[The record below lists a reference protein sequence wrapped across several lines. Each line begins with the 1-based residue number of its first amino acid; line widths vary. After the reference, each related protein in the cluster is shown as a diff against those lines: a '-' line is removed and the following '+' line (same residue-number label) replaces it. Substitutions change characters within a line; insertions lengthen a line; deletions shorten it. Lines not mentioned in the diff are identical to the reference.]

1 MSNFELYPT
10 EKAILLGAKEAGEKL
25 ETTVKQIEP
34 ERATNPN
41 PADQE
46 VIGRYRPLDSRMC
59 ITVDMKSIRQYSK
72 PGDKPPDPPS
82 FLEAGPREKI
92 YFDKKEIKEIRVGI
106 VTPGGIAPGINT
118 VIHCIVDMHQ
128 TYYGTRSVL
137 GFNGGFH
144 GLAHK
149 PRSLDSTET
158 ANWIHEGGSLL
169 GSGRGAPDVSE
180 MVQSLLDKG
189 ISILY
194 VIGGDGSLSAAH
206 DIAKQIEKEEGDAR
220 VAGKKIVIAGI
231 PRTMD
236 NDILWVGR
244 SFGFD
249 SAVEE
254 ATRLI
259 NAIHE
264 DTRST
269 NRVCLVQLFG
279 REAGFVAAH
288 ATLASGLPDAVLI
301 PESPFRIEPL
311 LQYIEK
317 KLIKEDHALI
327 VAAEGAAAVEYDEEF
342 IHKKLAEEGFDRNDP
357 SYKSDPRVADRIR
370 NGRFEF
376 LATKLR
382 ERFEKGYK
390 KNKPATKPVFRQGRH
405 LVFVSEPRHL
415 IRAIPANS
423 VDQTYCRR
431 LADLVVHSAVAGFTD
446 FMISQW
452 LTEYVLVP
460 LKLIAEAIDSDGR
473 RLTKRIPSRGIFWTT
488 VRNNTGQPSFE

>member
-1 MSNFELYPT
+1 MSDFERYLT
-10 EKAILLGAKEAGEKL
+10 EKAILLTAKRQRKQLG
-25 ETTVKQIEP
+25 TTAKQIEP
-34 ERATNPN
+34 AKYPN
-41 PADQE
+41 PVKKE
-46 VIGRYRPLDSRMC
+46 VIGRYRPLNSRMY
-59 ITVDMKSIRQYSK
+59 ITADVKIIKQYSK
-72 PGDKPPDPPS
+72 PGHKPRRPPS
-82 FLEAGPREKI
+82 FLEAGPRAKL
-92 YFDKKEIKEIRVGI
+92 YFSPTELKKMRVGI

-118 VIHCIVDMHQ
+118 VIYCIADMHQ

-137 GFNGGFH
+137 GFHGGFH
-144 GLAHK
+144 GLAADK
-149 PRSLDSTET
+149 PERLTSSET
-158 ANWIHEGGSLL
+158 SSWIHRGGSLL
-169 GSGRGAPDVSE
+169 GSGRGAPKVSD

-206 DIAKQIEKEEGDAR
+206 DIAQQIEKDDAR
-220 VAGKKIVIAGI
+220 VGSRRIVIAGI

-236 NDILWVGR
+236 NDILWVWR

-279 REAGFVAAH
+279 RQAGFVAAH
-288 ATLASGLPDAVLI
+288 AFLASGLADVVLI
-301 PESPFRIEPL
+301 PESPFRIEAVL
-311 LQYIEK
+311 EYVQT
-317 KLIKEDHALI
+317 KLVEEDHALV
-327 VAAEGAAAVEYDEEF
+327 VAGEGAAAVEYDEEY
-342 IHKKLAEEGFDRNDP
+342 IHDILAKEGFDRNDS
-357 SYKSDPRVADRIR
+357 SYRADPRVAERLR

-376 LATKLR
+376 LVR
-382 ERFEKGYK
+382 EFKKRFEKGYQEDAPDA
-390 KNKPATKPVFRQGRH
+390 KPLFHQGRH
-405 LVFVSEPRHL
+405 RVFVSEPRHL

-423 VDQTYCRR
+423 ADQTYCRR
-431 LADLVVHSAVAGFTD
+431 LADLAVHSAVAGFTD

-460 LKLIAEAIDSDGR
+460 LKLVAEQRGSDGS
-473 RLTKRIPSRGIFWTT
+473 RLTKRIPPRGIFWTT
-488 VRNNTGQPSFE
+488 VLNNTGQPSFE